1 MPLARGFRRFPSRG
15 TSSIFPRISQRKPLR
30 KFYQSSDLLDAHI
43 QADEVLPT
51 GLTNGV
57 KGYILQLWDIPQLK
71 EVVLWRL

>member
-1 MPLARGFRRFPSRG
+1 MKAFGMPLARCFRRFPSRG

-30 KFYQSSDLLDAHI
+30 KLYQSSDLLDSQI

-57 KGYILQLWDIPQLK
+57 KGYTL
-71 EVVLWRL
+71 